1 MSSHATEETEPTERD
16 DTGEINGTKRNARC
30 SFSEMNRDF
39 ISSFFIIIIGCAFLY
54 LIAIEEFVITS
65 NSVANVAILWIVS
78 SGIGYLFQAVG
89 IPPLLGSMISGIVL
103 QNAADSFELSPR
115 FGSMIETLGLCIIL
129 LISSTEIDIYAVA
142 NAGGI
147 SLRLTCLPGLVEAAV
162 CAAASYWIFGMP
174 IAFASS
180 LGFVLAAVSPAIVVP
195 GMTNLQRLGYGV
207 EKGIPSL
214 VMAACAF
221 DDIVAITGFT
231 ICMGIA
237 FDSHDNL
244 ALSAFLHGPAATF
257 LGVASGC
264 VAGCILAASTRFCPH
279 RWQRT
284 ALALELGLLLT
295 WGYKLAGFSGSGAV
309 S

>member
-1 MSSHATEETEPTERD
+1 
-16 DTGEINGTKRNARC
+16 
-30 SFSEMNRDF
+30 
-39 ISSFFIIIIGCAFLY
+39 
-54 LIAIEEFVITS
+54 
-65 NSVANVAILWIVS
+65 
-78 SGIGYLFQAVG
+78 
-89 IPPLLGSMISGIVL
+89 
-103 QNAADSFELSPR
+103 
-115 FGSMIETLGLCIIL
+115 
-129 LISSTEIDIYAVA
+129 LISSTEIDIHSVA
-142 NAGGI
+142 NAGGA

-162 CAAASYWIFGMP
+162 CAAASYGIFGMP
-174 IAFASS
+174 IALASS
-180 LGFVLAAVSPAIVVP
+180 LGFILAAVSPAIVVP

-231 ICMGIA
+231 ICIGIA

-257 LGVASGC
+257 LGVLSGC

-279 RWQRT
+279 QWQRT
-284 ALALELGLLLT
+284 ALALELGLLLS
-295 WGYKLAGFSGSGAV
+295 WGFKLAGFNGSGAV